1 MYDDSVPVLIAGGGP
16 VGLAI
21 SLFLARFGV
30 PSLLVERHKSTTLH
44 PRARGLNMRTMEV
57 FRSVDLAEALQ
68 AVGAVVNLE
77 RYTLV
82 VDTLAGE
89 ERQRILPQ
97 GTAANYA
104 YARMLS
110 PETWCLCAQDEIE
123 PILFKAAKLHGS
135 DLRFYTELVS
145 FEQDAT
151 GVTAQIVDRATG
163 AQRTVRASYLIAADG
178 VNSRIRDTMLK
189 VPMIGARTLA
199 HYINIYFRGDLT
211 DLVAHRQFVMCH
223 VENPEARG
231 LFFTV
236 NDTDRWLFNIAYE
249 PEKGETPED
258 YTAERCIAIVR
269 KAVGVPDLDVEVL
282 STLPW
287 EAATCIAENFLIGRV
302 FLAGD
307 AAHIMP
313 PFGASGINI
322 GVQDAHNLAW
332 KLAAVIKESA
342 GPELLTTYDTERH
355 PIGDLTIRQADFR
368 HKGIMQHASSDD
380 ISKAAP
386 TFEKQMDV
394 ILKYRYDSS
403 AVIAEG
409 DAPPS
414 SSSDYDARSGSRAP
428 HLWLEQEGRRISIL
442 DLFGQHFVLLTG
454 EDGII
459 WLNAVKVVEQRLN
472 LALTGYRI
480 GRSGDLVDAEDQFGS
495 MYRIT
500 PEGAV
505 LVRPDGFVAWRT
517 RRGEADP
524 EQALEQALRQILARP
539 DSVIDNGLY
548 GSDSPIKAVKST
560 VKKEMYT
567 SAQ

>member
-1 MYDDSVPVLIAGGGP
+1 MTQEKTIYDDSVPVLITGGGP

-21 SLFLARFGV
+21 SLFLARSGI

-68 AVGAVVNLE
+68 AAGAIVNLE

-89 ERQRILPQ
+89 EHQRILPQ

-104 YARMLS
+104 YARTLS

-145 FEQDAT
+145 FEQDTT
-151 GVTAQIVDRATG
+151 GVTAQIVDRLTG
-163 AQRTVRASYLIAADG
+163 EQRTVRASYLIAADG
-178 VNSRIRDTMLK
+178 VNSRIRDEILK

-199 HYINIYFRGDLT
+199 HYINIYFRADLT
-211 DLVAHRQFVMCH
+211 DLVSHRQFVMCH

-249 PEKGETPED
+249 PEKGEAPED
-258 YTAERCIAIVR
+258 YTVERCINIVR
-269 KAVGVPDLDVEVL
+269 KAVGVPGLDVEVL

-287 EAATCIAENFLIGRV
+287 EAATCIAKNFLIGRV

-332 KLAAVIKESA
+332 KLAAVIKGLA
-342 GPELLTTYDTERH
+342 GPELLATYDTERGA
-355 PIGDLTIRQADFR
+355 IGSLTIKQADFR
-368 HKGIMQHASSDD
+368 HKGIIHRASSDD

-386 TFEKQMDV
+386 SFEKQMDV
-394 ILKYRYDSS
+394 ILKYCYDSS
-403 AVIAEG
+403 AIIAEA

-414 SSSDYDARSGSRAP
+414 GISDYDARPGSRAP
-428 HLWLEQEGRRISIL
+428 HLWLEQEDKRVSIL

-454 EDGII
+454 EDGTT
-459 WLNAVKVVEQRLN
+459 WLDAAKVVKQRLD
-472 LALTGYRI
+472 LALTTYRI
-480 GRSGDLVDAEDQFGS
+480 GRSGDLVDTEDQFS
-495 MYRIT
+495 SRYRIT
-500 PEGAV
+500 ADGAV

-517 RRGEADP
+517 RGSKPDP
-524 EQALEQALRQILARP
+524 EQALEQTLRQILARP
-539 DSVIDNGLY
+539 DSSIDNRQG
-548 GSDSPIKAVKST
+548 AST
-560 VKKEMYT
+560 
-567 SAQ
+567 